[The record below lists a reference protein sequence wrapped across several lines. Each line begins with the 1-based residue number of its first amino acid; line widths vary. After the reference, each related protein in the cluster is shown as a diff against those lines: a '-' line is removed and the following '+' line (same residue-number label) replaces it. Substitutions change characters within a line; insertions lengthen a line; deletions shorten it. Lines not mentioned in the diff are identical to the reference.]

1 MVAADD
7 QLIFAE
13 ETGKAQP
20 GVTSALE
27 AWKVLIVDDES
38 EVHHITK
45 LVLSGFLFASRKIEF
60 YSAYSSS
67 DAVAI
72 LERERD
78 IAVILLDVVMES
90 DDAGLRLV
98 RYIRDDLDNHTSRI
112 ILRTGQPGR
121 APENKV
127 ILEYDINDYKEKT
140 ELTAQ
145 KLYTVMIAAIRSYKD
160 IITIEKSRLGLQKI
174 IESSSRI
181 FELQS
186 LKKFASGV
194 LEQLTGLINV
204 ERDAMYLG
212 MGGFTATRDGDSF
225 VILAGTGRFEA
236 GIDRRLNDFLSADL
250 LQRIGDNL
258 DKRRSSYEQHSFIGY
273 IETKTGSQNVIYLED
288 CPALSA
294 LDMELIN
301 IYSINVA
308 VAFDNIYLNQEI
320 ENNHRE
326 LIFTLGEIIEQRSL
340 ETGRHV
346 KRVSEYAGLLAT
358 LHGFSVDEVRLIMV
372 ASAVHDV
379 GKVAIPDVILNK
391 AARLDER
398 EFNAM
403 KEHTSIGSS
412 MFNFSRRDLFRASSI
427 IALQHHEHWDGTGY
441 PAGSKGPDIHIYARI
456 AAIADVF
463 DALTNNRVYRTAWS
477 SSEAVDYIVNNAG
490 SQFDPDLVTLFAANV
505 EKFMEIQVSF
515 P

>member
-1 MVAADD
+1 MILGDDRLTFADETDKSHSNVALD
-7 QLIFAE
+7 
-13 ETGKAQP
+13 
-20 GVTSALE
+20 
-27 AWKVLIVDDES
+27 AWKVLIVDDEA

-45 LVLSGFLFASRKIEF
+45 LVLSGFVFASRKIEF

-67 DAVAI
+67 DAINI

-98 RYIRDDLDNHTSRI
+98 KYIREDLDNHAARI
-112 ILRTGQPGR
+112 ILRTGQPGQ

-160 IITIEKSRLGLQKI
+160 IITIEKSRLGLHKI
-174 IESSSRI
+174 IESSARI

-225 VILAGTGRFEA
+225 VILAGTGRFES
-236 GIDRRLNDFLSADL
+236 GIDRRLNDVLSPEL
-250 LQRIGDNL
+250 MQRITSTL
-258 DKRRSSYEQHSFIGY
+258 ERRSSEYGEHSYIGY
-273 IETKTGSQNVIYLED
+273 IETKTGAQNIIYLED
-288 CPALSA
+288 CPELSA

-326 LIFTLGEIIEQRSL
+326 LIFTLGEIVEQRSF

-346 KRVSEYAGLLAT
+346 KRVSEYVGVLASLYGL
-358 LHGFSVDEVRLIMV
+358 SDSEVRLIQV

-391 AARLDER
+391 AARLDDR

-403 KEHTSIGSS
+403 KEHTSIGSA
-412 MFNFSRRDLFRASSI
+412 MFNFSRRDLFRAAAV
-427 IALQHHEHWDGTGY
+427 IALQHHEHWDGSGY
-441 PAGSKGPDIHIYARI
+441 PAGISGEQIHLYARI
-456 AAIADVF
+456 TAIADVF
-463 DALTNNRVYRTAWS
+463 DALTNNRVYRTAWATQD
-477 SSEAVDYIVNNAG
+477 AVDYIKQNAG
-490 SQFDPDLVTLFAANV
+490 SQFDPSLVQLFAGNI
-505 EKFMEIQVSF
+505 ERFLEIQVSF